1 MIMAKV
7 STIREK
13 IAHLLA
19 LAESPEPE
27 EAKAAMLRDRE
38 LMAKYKLRPE
48 ECVDAE
54 NTKVIRETVGVTCTA
69 MTNPW
74 ACALSAV
81 IAEHYCCQAYRS
93 RMPGRKVVTVGLV
106 GLEDDFEIAK
116 RIFLYAYDCVI
127 SAIKQSI
134 TYDPRAE
141 RGTYR
146 EKCNAYGWGF
156 VAGVEAAFRDQEEE
170 HKDWGLVLV
179 VPQAVTDSMAD
190 MGKKTTFGTIKNNHA
205 DCGAAGFEEGRKFDP
220 TRRVAGGSEQMA
232 LGGGC

>member
-1 MIMAKV
+1 MAKV

-27 EAKAAMLRDRE
+27 EAKAAMLRARE

-74 ACALSAV
+74 ACDLSAV
-81 IAEHYCCQAYRS
+81 IAEHYCCQAYRN
-93 RMPGRKVVTVGLV
+93 RVGGQRTVTIGLV

-127 SAIKQSI
+127 SAIKHNI
-134 TYDPRAE
+134 KKDPLDPP
-141 RGTYR
+141 GTYR
-146 EKCNAYGWGF
+146 ERCNAYGWGF
-156 VAGVEAAFRDQEEE
+156 VSGVSAAFRDQEEE

-179 VPQAVTDSMAD
+179 VPQVVTDSMAD
-190 MGKKTTFGTIKNNHA
+190 MGKKTTFGKVKNNHA
-205 DCGAAGFEEGRKFDP
+205 DCMDAGYQEGRKFDP
-220 TRRVAGGSEQMA
+220 TRRVAGETERMA
-232 LGGGC
+232 LGGVC